1 MLAES
6 NAQVA
11 PFPMRLP
18 TRPAPPSCPP
28 PTINE
33 VLQKEFAQVATSRAL
48 RLDPS
53 EQHVPPEQSCIG
65 LAFSGGGIRSATFN
79 LGILQALAKSKLLSK
94 FDYLSTVSGG
104 GYIGGWLMAW
114 MKHQEIGITGIEERL
129 STPPKSP
136 QEAADQPEVR
146 FLRDYSNY
154 LTPRKGVLGADFLA
168 FFASYLRN
176 TMLNQVIL
184 VLALLSLLLAPR
196 TLVYILHIVDRTANH
211 LQQMNPSWYP
221 GWLSAQGLALGLGVI
236 FALIAVVC
244 IGLNLITVEPLKKK
258 FSDPEGSSQKP
269 KAVTAA
275 PANGKSDCWFSQQW
289 AVQVFIVIPLV
300 LAAALFTDR
309 FAQFMI
315 GWGILNHPWTL
326 PPLLGLIIYFGQW
339 AGACLAM
346 RVALHFFGQR
356 YGLTRTN
363 SPTEWIVLLTAAITG
378 TVVGY
383 LFLPFA
389 RVLIS
394 PQGHPYVRWHLM
406 TFGVPLEILIMLLA
420 GVLHIGLMGR
430 DFRDAHREWWG
441 RLGGWLLLY
450 ALAWLCLFLIAV
462 YFPWSLQQLLD
473 RGAKHHYIG
482 HTVSYS
488 SVVVWLASTVYGVL
502 FAKSKH
508 TGDVLPSDEWKKKLP
523 AYIARITPYI
533 FILGMLLGLSL
544 FADYLAVRIAG
555 DGRSFHRHPAEW
567 GYSIRVPLL
576 CAILFILAVVISW
589 RVDINE
595 FSIHYLYRN
604 RLIRCYLGA
613 SVPDRHA
620 QPFTGFSEDDNLP
633 LASLSIPT
641 GATEQKHG
649 RPLPILNT
657 SLNVVRGKELA
668 LQTRKA
674 RSFAFTPALSGFTR
688 ARTDQREWQAFY
700 GPTCKGASRMLGA
713 PQGITLGTAVAVSGA
728 AASPNMGSYSQP
740 ALAFLMTIFDVR
752 LGWWIGNPGKE
763 HWSEGS
769 PRIGFYWLLRELFGS
784 TNDDSDF
791 VYLSDGGHFEN
802 LAIYELVRRRCK
814 LIVACDASCDLEY
827 RFTDLNNAM
836 ERCRTDFGVNISFG
850 QLAPLCP
857 AADSANPCCK
867 RAQAHFAVG
876 NIHYPQAGGPGGRII
891 YIKPNLVEGDPRDV
905 LAYADVD
912 GEFPHDST
920 SNQWFDESHFESYR
934 ALGESAGA
942 AACVAIQPEIRKV
955 LNRPAAR
962 DTSRA
967 DHTNDRGI

>member
-1 MLAES
+1 
-6 NAQVA
+6 
-11 PFPMRLP
+11 MRLP
-18 TRPAPPSCPP
+18 TKSPPPSPP

-33 VLQKEFAQVATSRAL
+33 VLQEEFAQVATSRAL

-53 EQHVPPEQSCIG
+53 EYHVPPEHSCIG

-114 MKHQEIGITGIEERL
+114 MKHQELGIKGIEERL

-136 QEAADQPEVR
+136 QEEADQPEVH

-154 LTPRKGVLGADFLA
+154 LTPRKGLLGADFLA
-168 FFASYLRN
+168 FLASYLRN

-184 VLALLSLLLAPR
+184 VLALLSLLLFPR
-196 TLVYILHIVDRTANH
+196 ALVYILHILDHTANH
-211 LQQMNPSWYP
+211 LQQMNLWWYP
-221 GWLSAQGLALGLGVI
+221 GWLNAEGLALGLGVMC
-236 FALIAVVC
+236 ALVAVVC
-244 IGLNLITVEPLKKK
+244 IGLNLITVEPQKKEASNPK
-258 FSDPEGSSQKP
+258 ASARKP
-269 KAVTAA
+269 KAVTAE

-309 FAQFMI
+309 FAQFLI
-315 GWGILNHPWTL
+315 DWGIRNHPWTL

-406 TFGVPLEILIMLLA
+406 TFGVPVEILIMLLA

-462 YFPWSLQQLLD
+462 YFPWSLQKLLD
-473 RGAKHHYIG
+473 WGAKHHYIG
-482 HTVSYS
+482 HTASYS
-488 SVVVWLASTVYGVL
+488 SILVWLASTVYGVL

-508 TGDVLPSDEWKKKLP
+508 TSEILPGDEWKKKLP

-555 DGRSFHRHPAEW
+555 DSRSFHRHPAEW
-567 GYSIRVPLL
+567 GYSVRVPLL
-576 CAILFILAVVISW
+576 CAVLFLLALVVSW

-633 LASLSIPT
+633 LASLSIPA

-700 GPTCKGASRMLGA
+700 GRTCKGASKMLGA

-763 HWSEGS
+763 HWSDGS
-769 PRIGFYWLLRELFGS
+769 PRIGFYWLLRELLGS
-784 TNDDSDF
+784 TNDDSEF

-827 RFTDLNNAM
+827 KFADLNNAM
-836 ERCRTDFGVNISFG
+836 ERCRTDFGVDISFS

-876 NIHYPQAGGPGGRII
+876 NIHYPQADVPDGRII

-905 LAYADVD
+905 LAYADID

-962 DTSRA
+962 GAGTADNTNEQGIREHDDTA
-967 DHTNDRGI
+967 